1 MRFQRLLFLSLF
13 SGLALGIFAIRARAT
28 AEPTT
33 HELLITAEQFSF
45 NPSVMRVNLGDQV
58 SITLQASDVA
68 HGFYL
73 DGYEIQAR
81 TEPGISQR
89 IEFIADREGK
99 FRFRCSVIC
108 GELHPFMIGE
118 MVVRPN
124 SPFLNAVGFLLISL
138 LGTLGYLWLFPITK
152 HPS

>member
-1 MRFQRLLFLSLF
+1 MRYKRLLFLSL
-13 SGLALGIFAIRARAT
+13 LAVLGLGILAIPAKAT
-28 AEPTT
+28 SEPTT
-33 HELLITAEQFSF
+33 HEVVITAEQFSF
-45 NPSVMRVNLGDQV
+45 NPSVIHVNLGDRV
-58 SITLQASDVA
+58 AITLQASDVA

-89 IEFIADREGK
+89 IEFIAAREGK

-118 MVVRPN
+118 LVVRPN
-124 SPFLNAVGFLLISL
+124 SPYLKAVGFLLISL

-152 HPS
+152 QPS

>member
-1 MRFQRLLFLSLF
+1 MRFKRLLFLSLF
-13 SGLALGIFAIRARAT
+13 AGLALGIFAIPAMAT

-33 HELLITAEQFSF
+33 HEVVISAEQFSF

-81 TEPGISQR
+81 TEPGLSQR

-118 MVVRPN
+118 LVVRPN
-124 SPFLNAVGFLLISL
+124 SPFQNAVGFLLISF
-138 LGTLGYLWLFPITK
+138 LGTLGYLWLFPTTK
-152 HPS
+152 QPY